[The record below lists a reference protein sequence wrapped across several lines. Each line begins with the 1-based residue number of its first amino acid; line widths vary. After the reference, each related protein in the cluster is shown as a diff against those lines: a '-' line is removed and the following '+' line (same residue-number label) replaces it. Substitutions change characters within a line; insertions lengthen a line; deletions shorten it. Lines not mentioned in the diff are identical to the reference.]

1 MRESVAIDDAKEL
14 LIVVVEFMLA
24 NARGSKFA
32 SGWRKVGKRHAFVSR
47 MGGGI
52 FPEGSCATR
61 LMMTSKC
68 LPCFFEYESF
78 ESYTYNDRI
87 NCAILCFYELLG
99 LNSTPKLLIVA

>member
-61 LMMTSKC
+61 LKMTSE
-68 LPCFFEYESF
+68 LPQC
-78 ESYTYNDRI
+78 NDRI
-87 NCAILCFYELLG
+87 NCATMCLYDSLG